1 MTFLLAASWQ
11 DLRNKSVSIW
21 LYLGYGA
28 AAGVMRLI
36 GGGPVFTI
44 LSGTLVGVVLLAAGR
59 LTSGAI
65 GSGDGMFF
73 IVSGLYLSLNE
84 NIRSAFKRNF
94 VGRRILSV
102 SVPVWKKTRK
112 KYTQDGGAVLTVPD
126 SRLDLD
132 GDFMKRRLKGSYTVE
147 AAFVMALVLWAV
159 LFFLYRR
166 PTGCGMRLWGPWHC
180 MEPQS
185 ICAMGRRGQQKRLRI
200 MQNVWQEDHF
210 HGADINSE

>member
-1 MTFLLAASWQ
+1 MREREGRILMEKMKWSHVIFMTFLLAASWQ

-84 NIRSAFKRNF
+84 NIRLLLN
-94 VGRRILSV
+94 GILWGGV
-102 SVPVWKKTRK
+102 FCLFLFLYGK
-112 KYTQDGGAVLTVPD
+112 KYGRNIHRMAVP
-126 SRLDLD
+126 
-132 GDFMKRRLKGSYTVE
+132 
-147 AAFVMALVLWAV
+147 
-159 LFFLYRR
+159 FL
-166 PTGCGMRLWGPWHC
+166 PFLIPGWIWMVI
-180 MEPQS
+180 S
-185 ICAMGRRGQQKRLRI
+185 
-200 MQNVWQEDHF
+200 
-210 HGADINSE
+210 